1 MIKVTFKKE
10 VFVEPESIVEF
21 KHTEQNKFF
30 SLDVNLYSDKFKEY
44 QKNLFSEFFS
54 KVLDLNSQYDNFL
67 DFKRVLEVEIKQ
79 FNTQLKLFQE
89 KINLEEKIEIRGSL
103 QIVWNENY
111 LSVLMGETSLVIVR
125 HHKLESVIINGV
137 EPEDKIDIFSEIIE

>member
-21 KHTEQNKFF
+21 KHKEQNKFF
-30 SLDVNLYSDKFKEY
+30 TLDINLYSDKFKEY

-67 DFKRVLEVEIKQ
+67 DFKRALEVEIKQ
-79 FNTQLKLFQE
+79 FNTQLRTFQE

-125 HHKLESVIINGV
+125 HHKLESVIINEV